1 MLLRR
6 CGAQVW
12 AARAFNNWAQSRANF
27 RCEMK
32 EGFDKEIDLLLRRRV
47 GVGAEAR
54 AFGDGVP
61 RAEAHLDADELSA
74 FAEGALPTSARVAA
88 ASHMADCDECRG
100 LAVNLARAS
109 GAEMELERRAAVA
122 ASVPAVGAKAA
133 TARGWWSFLF
143 APRALRYAAP
153 ALALCLVAV
162 VSFVAL
168 RSRRDDARLS
178 QGTMK
183 SESPQLEVAKNQA
196 GEPVGAT
203 ATANANESVVAQG
216 SVATESRN
224 AGASSTSAP
233 PPALSAKDAAVA
245 SGAGSPADS
254 VDKKADEP
262 APPPPAKAEAP
273 VEVAPPMSKSGP
285 PVEVGETAKGENK
298 EKSARQSQPEE
309 EAASNEYAVQ
319 QRRANNQVRGVD
331 NNIQMPD
338 GARGQKRGAADNAP
352 SNSAGGSLASAA
364 PKGDRDRSAPAPSAP
379 ASRRGR
385 SSGEQRERGE
395 DDEVVRVGDARSV
408 AGHRFRRE
416 GGAWVD
422 VNYKSSM
429 ASTGVRRGTDA
440 YRALVA
446 DIPEIG
452 RVAEQLGGEVVVVVK
467 GRAYRIR

>member
-1 MLLRR
+1 MRR
-6 CGAQVW
+6 RDAQVC
-12 AARAFNNWAQSRANF
+12 AARAFNSRAQPRESF

-32 EGFDKEIDLLLRRRV
+32 EGFDKEMDSLLRRRV
-47 GVGAEAR
+47 GAGAR
-54 AFGDGVP
+54 ARVFGESFGAAGD
-61 RAEAHLDADELSA
+61 ELHLDADELSA

-100 LAVNLARAS
+100 LAVGLARTS
-109 GAEMELERRAAVA
+109 GAEAELERLAVK
-122 ASVPAVGAKAA
+122 ASVPASVSEAA
-133 TARGWWSFLF
+133 RSRGWWSALF
-143 APRALRYAAP
+143 APRALRFAAP
-153 ALALCLVAV
+153 ALALCLIAA

-178 QGTMK
+178 QGTTK
-183 SESPQLEVAKNQA
+183 IESPQLEVAKNQA

-203 ATANANESVVAQG
+203 ATANANESIVEQG

-224 AGASSTSAP
+224 TSASSTSAP
-233 PPALSAKDAAVA
+233 PPVLSAKDAAG
-245 SGAGSPADS
+245 SAGSPAVS
-254 VDKKADEP
+254 EDKKVDEP
-262 APPPPAKAEAP
+262 APPPPLKAEELA
-273 VEVAPPMSKSGP
+273 EVAPPTMSKAGP
-285 PVEVGETAKGENK
+285 PVEVSETVRGENK

-309 EAASNEYAVQ
+309 EAASNDVSMQ
-319 QRRANNQVRGVD
+319 QRRANNQARGLD
-331 NNIQMPD
+331 NIQMPD
-338 GARGQKRGAADNAP
+338 GSRAQKRGAVDNAP
-352 SNSAGGSLASAA
+352 SNSGSSGGLASAA
-364 PKGDRDRSAPAPSAP
+364 PKGDRDRTAPATK
-379 ASRRGR
+379 RGR
-385 SSGEQRERGE
+385 ASGEQRERSE
-395 DDEVVRVGDARSV
+395 DDDVARVADARNV
-408 AGHRFRRE
+408 AGHRFRRV